1 VGAGRLM
8 SQLAYLGQEP
18 VEVAPSGTAPDQ
30 QRPPTGPPV
39 SASGAI
45 HVSLGVFEGPLD
57 LLLSLIERKGLP
69 VAEVSVVAV
78 AGQFLEQ
85 IRAWQQVDIAI
96 TAEFLV
102 LAARLLLL
110 KSRALLPR
118 PPQPEE
124 GGREGV
130 DADADARDLVDRLV
144 VYKAF
149 QNLATHLRAW
159 QEEGRASYARL
170 ELGALPSYLLSPP
183 LDPAAERAGLARAA
197 LRCLRRAQRRQGQ
210 APRAVP
216 PSPLDLDFGAVL
228 RDVSHRVAHGPAAGQ
243 PFAALLPQDAPIL
256 MVVATFLALL
266 ELVRHGVARLIQEHA
281 FAPLLVAPGHATGQ
295 PLAEAVELAGVAGA

>member
-1 VGAGRLM
+1 MSHPAHPDAAPVG
-8 SQLAYLGQEP
+8 
-18 VEVAPSGTAPDQ
+18 VAPLGPVADQ
-30 QRPPTGPPV
+30 QKPATGPPV

-45 HVSLGVFEGPLD
+45 HVSLDVFEGPLD

-85 IRAWQQVDIAI
+85 IRAWQQVDIAV
-96 TAEFLV
+96 TAEFLA

-118 PPQPEE
+118 PPQAEE
-124 GGREGV
+124 GLREGV

-149 QNLATHLRAW
+149 QNLAAHLRAW
-159 QEEGRASYARL
+159 QEEGRVNYARL
-170 ELGALPSYLLSPP
+170 EPGVLPSYLLSSP
-183 LDPAAERAGLARAA
+183 LDPATERAALARAA
-197 LRCLRRAQRRQGQ
+197 LRCLRRAQRRQEQ
-210 APRAVP
+210 APRAMP
-216 PSPLDLDFGAVL
+216 PSPLDLDYRAVL
-228 RDVSHRVAHGPAAGQ
+228 REVGRRVAHGPAAGQ
-243 PFAALLPQDAPIL
+243 LFAALLPEDAPVL

-281 FAPLLVAPGHATGQ
+281 FAPLLVAPGPATGQ
-295 PLAEAVELAGVAGA
+295 PLVEVTELAGVAGA